1 MVYEV
6 CGSLDHPSCPTGWA
20 EATSLAGKSN
30 QMPMTAA
37 IALYPNETVF
47 EAPAAQVLAELVDD
61 ESGQRRLV
69 SCQLIS
75 KRTQVLL
82 DDRVQRSLFRFVA
95 SIPVDHAHR

>member
-1 MVYEV
+1 MVHEV
-6 CGSLDHPSCPTGWA
+6 RGSLYHPPGPAGWA
-20 EATSLAGKSN
+20 ESTALAGKSN
-30 QMPMTAA
+30 QVLVTAA

-47 EAPAAQVLAELVDD
+47 EAPAAQVATELVDD

-69 SCQLIS
+69 SCQLIG
-75 KRTQVLL
+75 KRPQVLL